1 MSDVSTQSPAIKAMA
16 EDWPIIDALMGGT
29 KAMRAAG
36 EMFMPRWPLEDRQEY
51 DARLKTATLYPALSE
66 TVEQMIGRVFGDQ
79 ISRKDVPQR
88 IEDEVLLNVDRE
100 GRSLDVFAA
109 AWFGEALQRGVS
121 YLLVNYPRVEGAR
134 TMADE
139 KAAGARPYWC
149 HISPK
154 SVLGWKTDKS
164 GGSERLVQFRYLE
177 QIEEPDGEF
186 GVKVIKQIVVLEPG
200 RCRLYREAGADWSL
214 CDEFE
219 MTAGSGPLKD
229 IPLIPLYTK
238 RTGFLTGK
246 PPLLELAHLNV
257 KHWQS
262 QSDQDTILHTARVP
276 ILARIGAEP
285 QYDHEG
291 RKRDDMQ
298 IGKSLIDLPLNGDMK
313 YVEHTG
319 AAIVAGKE
327 SLADLEEQMKVAGA
341 KLLTRSVLAMTDSQ
355 ARGESLKEISQLR
368 AMANALEDS
377 IAKALDYTAMW
388 MGLGDNGGEVEISGN
403 IDADFDP
410 SASMDVLV
418 KMGLSP
424 ETMFSEAKRRGL
436 ISESLTWADELERR
450 AGQPPLGAM

>member
-1 MSDVSTQSPAIKAMA
+1 MSDVSTQSAAIKAMA

-36 EMFMPRWPLEDRQEY
+36 EKFMPRWPLEDRQEY

-79 ISRKDVPQR
+79 ISRKDVPPR
-88 IEDEVLLNVDRE
+88 IEKEVLLNVDRE

-109 AWFGEALQRGVS
+109 TWFGEALQRGVS

-164 GGSERLVQFRYLE
+164 GGSERLIQFRYIE
-177 QIEEPDGEF
+177 QIEEADGEF
-186 GVKVIKQIVVLEPG
+186 GVKSIKQIVVLEPG
-200 RCRLYREAGADWSL
+200 RCRLYREADAGWAKH
-214 CDEFE
+214 DEFE
-219 MTAGSGPLKD
+219 MTSGSGPLKE

-276 ILARIGAEP
+276 LLARIGHEP
-285 QYDHEG
+285 QYDQEG
-291 RKRDDMQ
+291 RPRGDMQ

-319 AAIVAGKE
+319 AAISAGKE

-388 MGLGDNGGEVEISGN
+388 MNLGDNGGEVEISGN

-410 SASMDVLV
+410 SASMDVLI
-418 KMGLSP
+418 KMGLAS
-424 ETMFSEAKRRGL
+424 ETMFNEAKRRGL
-436 ISESLTWADELERR
+436 ISESLTWADEQERR
-450 AGQPPLGAM
+450 ASTPPLGAM

>member
-164 GGSERLVQFRYLE
+164 GGSEHLVQFRYIE

-186 GVKVIKQIVVLEPG
+186 GTKVIKQIVALEPG
-200 RCRLYREAGADWSL
+200 RCRLYRETGADWSL
-214 CDEFE
+214 CEEFE

-285 QYDHEG
+285 QYDQEG

-298 IGKSLIDLPLNGDMK
+298 IGKSLVDLPANGDMK
-313 YVEHTG
+313 YIEHTG
-319 AAIVAGKE
+319 AAISAGKE

-436 ISESLTWADELERR
+436 IAESLSWADELERR
-450 AGQPPLGAM
+450 AGMPPLGAM